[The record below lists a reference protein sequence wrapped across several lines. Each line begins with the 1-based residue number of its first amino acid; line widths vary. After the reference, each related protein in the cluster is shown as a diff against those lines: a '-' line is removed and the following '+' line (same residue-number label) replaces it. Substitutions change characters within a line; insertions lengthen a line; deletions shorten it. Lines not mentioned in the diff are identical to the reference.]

1 MAQLLL
7 LRGAKQLLTLHGPSG
22 VRRGAAL
29 NDLGIIEDGSVLIQD
44 GRIVSVGPTR
54 RLENLKE
61 TRGAIDIPVAGS
73 VVMPGFV
80 DPAINVSL
88 YERRASPESV
98 AKRKKALNFYHESLT
113 LIRSCLQHGTLSAQF
128 KVYSEAGSYAADTA
142 ALRQLAAIGSNP
154 VATVRCLRLAPSG
167 DDETLLAGSAAGLAT
182 LKRRKLVQF
191 LELAA
196 SADSPAHAGFWHS
209 LHKVGVPLNLIW
221 PGGPAELLH
230 SLLACARACA
240 VFCPAELSAAE
251 CSTLAGSSA
260 ISVFSPCRDLLE
272 ERENPSVRKLAAI
285 GGAITLASGYDSK
298 DAPIFSMQMVV
309 ALAVLRLRL
318 SVEQAITA
326 TTINAA
332 HALGLGNEVGSLE
345 SGKRADLLVLNL
357 SDYREIP
364 RRFGVNHV
372 AMAMRDGNL
381 VINRKRAKAS
391 AV

>member
-1 MAQLLL
+1 M
-7 LRGAKQLLTLHGPSG
+7 
-22 VRRGAAL
+22 
-29 NDLGIIEDGSVLIQD
+29 IEDGSVLIQD

-61 TRGAIDIPVAGS
+61 TRGAIDIPVMGS

-80 DPAINVSL
+80 DPAINISL
-88 YERRASPESV
+88 YERRASAESA
-98 AKRKKALNFYHESLT
+98 AKRKKALDFYHENLT

-128 KVYSEAGSYAADTA
+128 KVYSEVGSYAADTA

-154 VATVRCLRLAPSG
+154 VATVRSLRLTPSDG
-167 DDETLLAGSAAGLAT
+167 DEDTLTEFAAGLAT
-182 LKRRKLVQF
+182 LRRRKLVQF
-191 LELAA
+191 IELAA
-196 SADSPAHAGFWHS
+196 SAERPAHAAFWHS
-209 LHKVGVPLNLIW
+209 LHQAGFPLNLIW

-230 SLLACARACA
+230 GLLARARACA

-251 CSTLAGSSA
+251 CSTLAGSAA
-260 ISVFSPCRDLLE
+260 ISVFSPCKDLLE
-272 ERENPSVRKLAAI
+272 ERENPSVRKLAAL
-285 GGAITLASGYDSK
+285 GGAIALASGYDSR

-309 ALAVLRLRL
+309 ALAVLRLHL
-318 SVEQAITA
+318 SVEQAISA

-345 SGKRADLLVLNL
+345 AGKRADLLVLNL